1 VSNEPIERAR
11 AAGAVGEFAASNP
24 GEAKIVIELEPV
36 GCAPFGPA
44 LAGVAAAAAPPVI
57 GAAAVRDPAA
67 VAQGVTTA
75 ETEPWLAVP
84 VGAAPTGAAACH
96 ATGAGGGTAGA
107 AGVAPWTIPGPKFR
121 P

>member
-44 LAGVAAAAAPPVI
+44 LAGAT
-57 GAAAVRDPAA
+57 GADPLLMGAAVRDPVA

-75 ETEPWLAVP
+75 DTEPWLALP

-96 ATGAGGGTAGA
+96 ATGASGGA
-107 AGVAPWTIPGPKFR
+107 AGGARVPVVAATGPEEK
-121 P
+121 